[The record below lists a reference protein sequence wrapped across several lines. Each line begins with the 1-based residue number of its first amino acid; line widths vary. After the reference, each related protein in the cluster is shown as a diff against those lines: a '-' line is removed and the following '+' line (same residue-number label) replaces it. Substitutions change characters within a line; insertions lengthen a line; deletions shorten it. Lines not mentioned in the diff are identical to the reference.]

1 MVPYR
6 FARPWLLIDWIYRLT
21 AAGKSEERQQKDL
34 FDFCFKKMKEKREFL
49 REKGSCDD
57 ETSTP
62 IRKMSL
68 LEYMIEINE
77 RNPCFTERDI
87 IEECCT
93 FMLAGQDSVGTAT
106 AMTLFL
112 LANNPDWQEKCVAE
126 LNEIFGDDKRPP
138 TMQDLKEMKCL
149 DMCIKESLRLYPSV
163 PLFARTLGQDV
174 RIGKIQGE

>member
-21 AAGKSEERQQKDL
+21 AAGKSEEQQQKDL
-34 FDFCFKKMKEKREFL
+34 FDFCFSKMKEKREFL
-49 REKGSCDD
+49 QKNGSLIVNDNM
-57 ETSTP
+57 

-68 LEYMIEINE
+68 LEYMVEINE
-77 RNPCFTERDI
+77 RNPRFTERDI

-112 LANNPDWQEKCVAE
+112 LANNPKWQERCVTE
-126 LNEIFGDDKRPP
+126 LNEIFGNDRRSP
-138 TMQDLKEMKCL
+138 TMQDFKEMTCL

-163 PLFARTLGQDV
+163 PLFARALGEDV
-174 RIGKIQGE
+174 KLGEI